1 MLREVRRDV
10 TEIAS
15 VAAWYRVTMTAKRRF
30 EGLVA
35 WITGA
40 GSGIGKALAIELANQ
55 GAIVAVSGRRRA
67 NLDEVVSAIAAAN
80 GKALPVPCDV
90 TDEASLRA
98 AVATIERAHGRIDV
112 VVANAGFSVA
122 GSIRSLTAADWRRQL
137 DTNVTGAAL
146 TAAASLDALEK
157 TKGRMVFVASVA
169 AFTPSPRVGAYS
181 ASKAALRSLAQT
193 LDIELHGSGVSVTII
208 HPGFVES
215 EIAQVDN
222 SGKHDA
228 TRVDKRPKNLM
239 WPADRA
245 ARVMADAIWSRK
257 LEFVFTGHGKVGAF
271 VGQHLPGVLRF
282 AMTRDGAKRA
292 TQNATKDAG

>member
-1 MLREVRRDV
+1 M
-10 TEIAS
+10 A
-15 VAAWYRVTMTAKRRF
+15 AKRRF
-30 EGLVA
+30 DGLVV

-40 GSGIGKALAIELANQ
+40 GSGIGKALAIELAAQ

-67 NLDEVVSAIAAAN
+67 NLDDVVSAIAAAS
-80 GKALPVPCDV
+80 GRALPVPCDV
-90 TDEASLRA
+90 TDESSLASAVKTILR
-98 AVATIERAHGRIDV
+98 ELGKIDV

-122 GSIRSLTAADWRRQL
+122 GPIRALSADDWRRQL
-137 DTNVTGAAL
+137 DTNVVGAAL
-146 TAAASLDALEK
+146 TAKVSLDALTE

-181 ASKAALRSLAQT
+181 ASKAALRSLGQT
-193 LDIELHGSGVSVTII
+193 LDIELHGTGVSVTII

-222 SGKHDA
+222 SGKHDPS
-228 TRVDKRPKNLM
+228 RVDKRPKNLM
-239 WPADRA
+239 WPADKA
-245 ARVMADAIWSRK
+245 ARVMASAIWSRK

-292 TQNATKDAG
+292 TKNATKD